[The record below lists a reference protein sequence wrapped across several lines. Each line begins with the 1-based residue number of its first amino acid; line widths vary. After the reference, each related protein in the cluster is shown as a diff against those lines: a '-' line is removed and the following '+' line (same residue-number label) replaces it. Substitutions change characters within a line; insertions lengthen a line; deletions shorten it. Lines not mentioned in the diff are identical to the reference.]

1 MSTTHEDVSV
11 ETEVISLDPAH
22 PLDPQPLVADI
33 LRTHYYIPRSVFLV
47 ESIDPCIAV
56 GGRYRAVRLILG
68 DGEMCIQALLRP
80 EMHCFIDR
88 GQVYEGCY
96 VRVDKVELKVVE
108 VEERRM
114 AYLLV
119 GDVVTVGWNN
129 VYLAMLKREGRG
141 AGPVGLAVA
150 ARTLHR
156 EGSLGS
162 GLSSK
167 AAAFQLARDAAKITS
182 YQKPD
187 TAKQEETTAPPAPG
201 QELSPLLK
209 KEDEEPDY
217 ISDSDDSAFETL
229 EISAARVTERRV
241 GAGDAVPRPE
251 HQSSTTPQQSNA
263 RSKSLPWASNDLS
276 KPVKLTNLYSIPR
289 LPYKQNWMVN
299 VLVVI
304 ASLSDLEPC
313 AYPPYNQRTARLTD
327 PSTSKQVLLT
337 VFLEAEAFT
346 PAVGSVA
353 LLAGVKNH
361 VFDGGSLKKY
371 VSDKPKNGTS
381 WWVKDPETLGWCQ
394 AEVQMLREWWAAGGN
409 GEEGRVVD

>member
-1 MSTTHEDVSV
+1 MSAAFEDVST
-11 ETEVISLDPAH
+11 ETEVISLNPAQ
-22 PLDPQPLVADI
+22 PVNPQPLVADI
-33 LRTHYYIPRSVFLV
+33 LRTRYCIPRSVFLI
-47 ESIDPCIAV
+47 EAIDPQVAV
-56 GGRYRAVRLILG
+56 ARRYRAVRLILG

-80 EMHCFIDR
+80 EMHCFVDG

-96 VRVDKVELKVVE
+96 VRVDEFELKVVE

-114 AYLLV
+114 AYLLI

-141 AGPVGLAVA
+141 TGPAGLASA
-150 ARTLHR
+150 ARTLRR
-156 EGSLGS
+156 EESLEF
-162 GLSSK
+162 GLSAK

-182 YQKPD
+182 SQKPEAAP
-187 TAKQEETTAPPAPG
+187 AKQEESAPPAPG
-201 QELSPLLK
+201 QKAPP
-209 KEDEEPDY
+209 KEEEAEPGY
-217 ISDSDDSAFETL
+217 ISDSDDSVFETL
-229 EISAARVTERRV
+229 EISAARVIERRV
-241 GAGDAVPRPE
+241 GPGDAVPRPE
-251 HQSSTTPQQSNA
+251 TQSSTTQQGNA
-263 RSKSLPWASNDLS
+263 KGKSLPWISNDLS

-299 VLVVI
+299 VLAVI

-313 AYPPYNQRTARLTD
+313 QYPPYNQRTARLTD

-337 VFLEAEAFT
+337 IFLEAEAFT
-346 PAVGSVA
+346 PAVGSVV

-394 AEVQMLREWWAAGGN
+394 AEVQMLREWWAASGN
-409 GEEGRVVD
+409 GEGSRVGE